1 MFENIKLAKM
11 EMIAGYIVF
20 YEINIVYNILC
31 FGGYKINNV
40 FVLSSFG
47 KNIKII
53 AIR

>member
-1 MFENIKLAKM
+1 MFENIKLAVR
-11 EMIAGYIVF
+11 IGYIVF
-20 YEINIVYNILC
+20 YEINIVYNIFC

-40 FVLSSFG
+40 FVFSSFG